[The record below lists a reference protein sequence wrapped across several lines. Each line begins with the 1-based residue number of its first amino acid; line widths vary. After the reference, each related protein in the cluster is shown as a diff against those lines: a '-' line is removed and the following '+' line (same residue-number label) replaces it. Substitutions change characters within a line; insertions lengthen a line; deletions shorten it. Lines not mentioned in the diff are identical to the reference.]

1 MSSAL
6 LHLNDL
12 TSKVVVDEELN
23 FASNSKI
30 AQGHLGLLGRNL
42 TTEILYKRATQFKQN
57 PHQMQVC

>member
-30 AQGHLGLLGRNL
+30 AQGHLELLGRNP
-42 TTEILYKRATQFKQN
+42 TSEILYKLATQFQQN